1 MSSTE
6 VVRSNDYVV
15 QPVSNVLGA
24 EVIGLDVSEPLDV
37 GTLAVIGQAFID
49 HHLLV
54 FRDQSLSDE
63 AQVAFSKQFGQLE
76 AFPEADK
83 TKSAIEIYNVANVS
97 PKGEQFD
104 INDHRAIYQ
113 KVNGRFH
120 TDSSYVT
127 RPHDSR
133 PVSN

>member
-49 HHLLV
+49 HHMLD
-54 FRDQSLSDE
+54 FRDQFVFYCRE
-63 AQVAFSKQFGQLE
+63 VVV
-76 AFPEADK
+76 
-83 TKSAIEIYNVANVS
+83 II
-97 PKGEQFD
+97 
-104 INDHRAIYQ
+104 
-113 KVNGRFH
+113 
-120 TDSSYVT
+120 
-127 RPHDSR
+127 
-133 PVSN
+133 